1 MAYTINMHILCTKF
15 NSTSLVVKVKKY
27 FIVQLFLLYS
37 HPFYVVIKSKQR
49 YIGRYTGTYNKSIG
63 IEK

>member
-1 MAYTINMHILCTKF
+1 MHILCTQFQSTSYSCKSLQIV
-15 NSTSLVVKVKKY
+15 NSTT
-27 FIVQLFLLYS
+27 FFLYS

-49 YIGRYTGTYNKSIG
+49 YIGSYYNKRIA

>member
-1 MAYTINMHILCTKF
+1 MHILCTKF
-15 NSTSLVVKVKKY
+15 NITSYSCKSLKIINSTT
-27 FIVQLFLLYS
+27 FFFYS

-49 YIGRYTGTYNKSIG
+49 CIGSYYNKPIA